1 MTQDN
6 QEFYSKNIDPQTH
19 NSKNRNNILLKF
31 FLIILSVFIIFFLY
45 KNLQINSPVN
55 PKTPLSKYNETLRES
70 DLLDISDEYKDN
82 NETTLHDL
90 NISEIKEKG
99 AEFVYQ
105 LLIKNQV
112 QIEDL
117 QNQLRYLKT
126 DLIKFK
132 NQEKFNKF
140 VLNYIELREKLF
152 NGSDC
157 KTEIENYDLL
167 IINDEF
173 LQKKFSTIKENYK
186 ELPSHQKLIDD
197 FKLIIR
203 ELIINENYSE
213 DSADFI
219 EKLSHNLKKVIIIR
233 KISPQNP
240 LNLQGKIVEIENAIK
255 QKDYDLALTKLL
267 TLDKMYFPIIQKYL
281 EELGIATEII
291 NADKEIVKYLKSL
304 T

>member
-6 QEFYSKNIDPQTH
+6 KEFYSKNIDPETRKT
-19 NSKNRNNILLKF
+19 KNPNYFFLKF
-31 FLIILSVFIIFFLY
+31 FFTLLSVFVIFIVY
-45 KNLQINSPVN
+45 KNIQLDKSIN
-55 PKTPLSKYNETLRES
+55 PKIPLSKYNETLRES
-70 DLLDISDEYKDN
+70 DLLDISDEYKDT

-117 QNQLRYLKT
+117 QSQLRNIKT
-126 DLIKFK
+126 DLIKYK

-152 NGSDC
+152 NGADC

-167 IINDEF
+167 TVNDEF

-219 EKLSHNLKKVIIIR
+219 EKLSHNLKKLIIVR

-240 LNLQGKIVEIENAIK
+240 LDLQGKIVEIENAIK

-267 TLDKMYFPIIQKYL
+267 GLDKMYFPIIQKYL
-281 EELGIATEII
+281 EELGIATEVI

>member
-19 NSKNRNNILLKF
+19 KSKNRNNFLLKF

-281 EELGIATEII
+281 DELGIATEII

>member
-6 QEFYSKNIDPQTH
+6 QEFYSKNIDPETH
-19 NSKNRNNILLKF
+19 KSKNRNHFLLKF

-240 LNLQGKIVEIENAIK
+240 LDLQGKIVEIENAIK

-267 TLDKMYFPIIQKYL
+267 SLDKMYFPIIQKYL

>member
-6 QEFYSKNIDPQTH
+6 QEFYSKNIDPETH
-19 NSKNRNNILLKF
+19 KSKNRNHFLLKF

-240 LNLQGKIVEIENAIK
+240 LDLQGKIVEIENAIK

-267 TLDKMYFPIIQKYL
+267 SLDKMYFPIIQK
-281 EELGIATEII
+281 
-291 NADKEIVKYLKSL
+291 
-304 T
+304 